1 MKIKPDWK
9 SSILVERSNVF
20 VTRIYGNSIIPMAAV
35 ALESLSRVEPNAQIA
50 VLFSDIDSRLIFG
63 LEQAFPAINF
73 SQVAAAREDKVS
85 GRQAIADLRISAYSD
100 FLESRRDSQQVY
112 FFDSDLMFRGNITR
126 EIPADWTLLFT
137 TQPSYI
143 GYPVNMGLFAVA
155 AGQQGR
161 HFMRILER
169 RNARLLASTRET
181 AKANVSDGGPSQAV
195 VRKLIGKQ
203 NLDRGDEVRIVETR
217 LGRFSYRILLL
228 PRQEFNEN
236 DARRFDSST
245 KVLHLKSKWQELI
258 FDPTASP
265 GIKQRG
271 HVKAIRTE
279 FLEHLARV
287 DSRTRSDSA
296 VKAVFRGLLN

>member
-1 MKIKPDWK
+1 MKIKPDRK
-9 SSILVERSNVF
+9 SSTLAERPSIF
-20 VTRIYGNSIIPMAAV
+20 VTRIYGNSVIPMCAV
-35 ALESLSRVEPNAQIA
+35 ALESLSRVEPVAEII
-50 VLFSDIDSRLIFG
+50 VLFSDVDPRLIVG
-63 LEQAFPAINF
+63 LEQAFPAITF
-73 SQVAAAREDKVS
+73 SQVASARADEIY
-85 GRQAIADLRISAYSD
+85 GRQAIADLKISAYRD
-100 FLESRRDSQQVY
+100 FLEYVHDSQPVY
-112 FFDSDLMFRGNITR
+112 FFDSDLMFRGNITL

-137 TQPSYI
+137 TQPSSL
-143 GYPVNMGLFAVA
+143 GYPVNAGLFGVR

-169 RNARLLASTRET
+169 RNTRILASTRKT
-181 AKANVSDGGPSQAV
+181 ARANMSDGGPSQAV

-203 NLDRGDEVRIVETR
+203 NLGCGDKVQIVRIR
-217 LGRFSYRILLL
+217 LGRFRHRILLL

-271 HVKAIRTE
+271 HVKAIRSE
-279 FLEHLARV
+279 FLQHLARV
-287 DSRTRSDSA
+287 NSRARSNSA
-296 VKAVFRGLLN
+296 LTAAFRGLLH